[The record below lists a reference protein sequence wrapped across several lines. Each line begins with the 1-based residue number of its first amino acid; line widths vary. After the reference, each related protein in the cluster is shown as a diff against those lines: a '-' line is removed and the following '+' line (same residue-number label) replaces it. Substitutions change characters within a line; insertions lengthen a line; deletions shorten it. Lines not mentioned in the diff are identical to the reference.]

1 MAIKPKKKISMFFK
15 NMEERYGKDWIT
27 KLSPVEMVKRADSFF
42 RDLAYGGIDKTLYGY
57 AFDNETF
64 MRTMINESYHRYEI
78 EFMETHAF
86 ETYGHVF
93 PMRTQDSS
101 YHYLLT
107 THKSNAEAY
116 AYINVCL
123 QQMLVTYGSEKL
135 ARLDLIA
142 NHLSSLR
149 HTI

>member
-1 MAIKPKKKISMFFK
+1 MAFKPKKKVSMFFK
-15 NMEERYGKDWIT
+15 NMEERYGKDWIV

-42 RDLAYGGIDKTLYGY
+42 KDLAYGGIDKTLYGY

-64 MRTMINESYHRYEI
+64 MRTMINESYHRYER

-86 ETYGHVF
+86 DTYGRIF
-93 PMRTQDSS
+93 PMRTQDSM

-107 THKSNAEAY
+107 THKSNCEAY
-116 AYINVCL
+116 AYINIKL
-123 QQMLVTYGSEKL
+123 REMMVTYGSEKL

>member
-1 MAIKPKKKISMFFK
+1 
-15 NMEERYGKDWIT
+15 
-27 KLSPVEMVKRADSFF
+27 MVKRADSFF

-86 ETYGHVF
+86 ETYGQVF

-107 THKSNAEAY
+107 VHKSNAEAY
-116 AYINVCL
+116 AYINICL